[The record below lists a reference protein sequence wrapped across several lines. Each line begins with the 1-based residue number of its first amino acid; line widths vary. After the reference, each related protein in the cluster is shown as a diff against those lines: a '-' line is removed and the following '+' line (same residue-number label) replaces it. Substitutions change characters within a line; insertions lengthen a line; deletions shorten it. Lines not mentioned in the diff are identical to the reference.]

1 MTDELEDVFD
11 LTLRCD
17 IEAPSLVRRAL
28 DRVELSE
35 SVRDDARLVATELV
49 GNAIL
54 HSGATCAHELHV
66 RARLNST
73 LLEISVHDP
82 GLSDRA
88 PKVRKRGDRSVGGLG
103 LLIVERL
110 SWRWGE
116 LGLDGRLVW
125 AQLRVKPPLTLV
137 QS

>member
-1 MTDELEDVFD
+1 MTDEFEDVLD
-11 LTLRCD
+11 LTVRCD
-17 IEAPSLVRRAL
+17 VEAPSLVRRAL

-54 HSGATCAHELHV
+54 YPGCTSEHELHV

-82 GLSDRA
+82 DLPDNTRKA
-88 PKVRKRGDRSVGGLG
+88 RKRRDRSVGGLG

-110 SWRWGE
+110 SWRWGV
-116 LGLDGRLVW
+116 LGFDGRLVW
-125 AQLRVKPPLTLV
+125 AQLRVRPPLTLV